1 MATRCRAS
9 AEDRAERR
17 RRDRERLEL
26 AARELLTSEGW
37 RRWVAVRRH
46 NGLGRYSFGNQLLI
60 ALESHRRGRPATYVA
75 GYRWWAEHGYQ
86 VRRGE
91 RAIRILAPIR
101 RRVEHGDE
109 ERLAVVGFRAVAVFD
124 RSQVDAGADAIE
136 LEPPSEPITG
146 ESHSHHLEAIERFAR
161 ELGTTVDYAEV
172 QGAARGYYDP
182 RAKAIVVERSLPAN
196 ARLRVL
202 LHEVAHALVDREAD
216 AKLSYADEEVV
227 VETAG
232 HVASAAVGLDTSCE
246 AIPYVAGWGD
256 SGGLD
261 AARRCAELIDR
272 TAHRLEDA
280 LALLEPGGGDPLD
293 VFGPAPPYQVEAST

>member
-1 MATRCRAS
+1 MATRRHAS

-17 RRDRERLEL
+17 RRDRERLER

-37 RRWVAVRRH
+37 RRWVTVRRH

-101 RRVEHGDE
+101 RRVDDGDE

-136 LEPPSEPITG
+136 LEPPTQPITG
-146 ESHSHHLEAIERFAR
+146 ESHSHHLEAIERLAR
-161 ELGTTVDYAEV
+161 ELGITVDYAEV
-172 QGAARGYYDP
+172 PGAARGYYDSKT
-182 RAKAIVVERSLPAN
+182 KAIVVERSLPAN
-196 ARLRVL
+196 AKLRVL
-202 LHEVAHALVDREAD
+202 LHETAHALVDREAD
-216 AKLSYADEEVV
+216 EKLSYAEEEVV
-227 VETAG
+227 VEVAG
-232 HVASAAVGLDTSCE
+232 HIAASAIGLDTCGE
-246 AIPYVAGWGD
+246 AIPYVAGWG
-256 SGGLD
+256 GCGAVD
-261 AARRCAELIDR
+261 AARSCAELIDG
-272 TAHRLEDA
+272 TARRLEQA
-280 LALLEPGGGDPLD
+280 LALPEPAVADELD
-293 VFGPAPPYQVEAST
+293 VRGPVPTYQVEAST